1 MRPVKERKN
10 AMHIRLYTKTNCPLC
25 DKAKAVL
32 TELQADYRFT
42 MEEIDIYEDDALLE
56 KYQLMIPV
64 VELDGEEIGYGM
76 IEKET
81 VRKRLRRAKNS

>member
-1 MRPVKERKN
+1 MRTVKEREN

-32 TELQADYRFT
+32 AELQADDPFT
-42 MEEIDIYEDDALLE
+42 MEEIDIYQDDALLE

-81 VRKRLRRAKNS
+81 IRKRLRQARKS

>member
-25 DKAKAVL
+25 DKAKAIL
-32 TELQADYRFT
+32 AELQADYRFT
-42 MEEIDIYEDDALLE
+42 MEEIDIYEDEALLE

-76 IEKET
+76 MKKET
-81 VRKRLRRAKNS
+81 IRKRLRQAQKS

>member
-1 MRPVKERKN
+1 
-10 AMHIRLYTKTNCPLC
+10 MHIRLYTKTNCPLC

-32 TELQADYRFT
+32 TELPADYRFT
-42 MEEIDIYEDDALLE
+42 MEEIDIYADDALLE